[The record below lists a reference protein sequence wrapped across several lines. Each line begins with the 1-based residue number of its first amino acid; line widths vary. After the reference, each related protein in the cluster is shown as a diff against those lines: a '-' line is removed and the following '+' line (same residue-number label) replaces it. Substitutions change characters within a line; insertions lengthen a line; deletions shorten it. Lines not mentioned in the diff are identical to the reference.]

1 MAYRRLAAS
10 FALLAVP
17 ISIPGADAVTPP
29 ASDLDRFEAT
39 LAAHESATKALE
51 TWCRTEKP
59 LLNDP
64 IRAVV
69 ARGAQRRLPA
79 DATRLAGEGAG
90 SLTGYRHVRLTC
102 GDTVLSEAHNWY
114 AAGLLTEDMRRALD
128 ASDVPFGRAAAP
140 LGFRRR
146 LLSST
151 RGALGDCPAGT
162 VLTQQAMLVLP
173 DGAPLAL
180 LVECYSA
187 AVLPKG

>member
-1 MAYRRLAAS
+1 MAYRRVAHTAATLSLFAAS
-10 FALLAVP
+10 AC
-17 ISIPGADAVTPP
+17 AVTPL

-51 TWCRTEKP
+51 AWCRSEG
-59 LLNDP
+59 LASDMP
-64 IRAVV
+64 IRAMV
-69 ARGAQRRLPA
+69 ARGAQRRPPA
-79 DATRLAGEGAG
+79 DTQRLVGDGAG
-90 SLTGYRHVRLTC
+90 SLTSYRHVRLTC
-102 GDTVLSEAHNWY
+102 GETVLSEAHNWY
-114 AAGLLTEDMRRALD
+114 AAGRLGEDMRRALET
-128 ASDVPFGRAAAP
+128 SDIPFGRAAAP

-187 AVLPKG
+187 AVLPRR

>member
-1 MAYRRLAAS
+1 MLAAS
-10 FALLAVP
+10 LCVVSACT
-17 ISIPGADAVTPP
+17 VTPP

-51 TWCRTEKP
+51 AWCRSEG
-59 LLNDP
+59 LASDQP

-79 DATRLAGEGAG
+79 EAQRLAGDGAG

-102 GDTVLSEAHNWY
+102 GQTVLSEAHNWY
-114 AAGLLTEDMRRALD
+114 AAGRLSEDMRRALETGD
-128 ASDVPFGRAAAP
+128 IPFGRAAAP

-151 RGALGDCPAGT
+151 RGAPGDCPPAT

-187 AVLPKG
+187 AVLPRS